1 MCRCPM
7 PPISRSWRCP
17 IPTRSRPPRARSA
30 IAPER
35 ADRSRQEIDMPI
47 EILMP
52 ALSPTM
58 TEGNLAKWLKNE
70 GEAVKAGDVI
80 AEIETDKATME
91 VEAVDE
97 GKLGKILVPAGSQG
111 VKVNQPI
118 ALLLEEGED
127 ASALTKAATP
137 APKPAPPPTA
147 APAPATAPAPKAQ
160 QPAAAPPAAP
170 APITPAGGDRIFASP
185 LARRM
190 AQQAGLDLARLNGS
204 GPHGRIVKADIDA
217 ALARGAP
224 AARPAAPPP
233 APAPAVPVAGLPA
246 FTEQPHSMMRKVIA
260 RRLVESKREA
270 PHFYLTIDCN
280 LDRLLQLR
288 QEINGKREKDKIS
301 VNDFVIKAAGL
312 ALKQVPAANA
322 SWTESAVRLYQAA
335 DVSVAVATP
344 GGLIT
349 PIIRSA
355 ETKSLSAISAEM
367 KDLAAR
373 ARENKLKPEEY
384 QGGTFSVSNLGM
396 FGIREFA
403 AVINPPQGAILAVG
417 AGEQRPIVKENA
429 LAIATMMSCTLSVD
443 HRVVDGA
450 IGAEFLAAFKK
461 LIEEPLSM
469 LI

>member
-1 MCRCPM
+1 
-7 PPISRSWRCP
+7 
-17 IPTRSRPPRARSA
+17 
-30 IAPER
+30 
-35 ADRSRQEIDMPI
+35 MPI

-70 GEAVKAGDVI
+70 GEAVKPGDVI

-127 ASALTKAATP
+127 ASALAKAATA
-137 APKPAPPPTA
+137 APKPAAPAPT
-147 APAPATAPAPKAQ
+147 PAPATAPAPVAS
-160 QPAAAPPAAP
+160 QPAAAPTP
-170 APITPAGGDRIFASP
+170 APVAAAATGERVFASP

-190 AQQAGLDLARLNGS
+190 AQQAGLDLARVNGS

-224 AARPAAPPP
+224 AAAKPTPAATPAAAPP
-233 APAPAVPVAGLPA
+233 AFGLPA

-288 QEINGKREKDKIS
+288 QEINAKREKDKIS
-301 VNDFVIKAAGL
+301 VNDLVIKASAL
-312 ALKQVPAANA
+312 ALKRVPAANA
-322 SWTESAVRLYQAA
+322 SWTETAVRLYQAA

-355 ETKSLSAISAEM
+355 DTKTLSAISAEM

-417 AGEQRPIVKENA
+417 AGEQRPIVKDNA

-461 LIEEPLSM
+461 LVEDPLSM